1 MKKLIMAILIAVS
14 MVQNISAQ
22 DNNRQR
28 MTPQQRTEQ
37 RIQKLDEK
45 LSLTDNQKSQ
55 IRNLYAD
62 FYKQK
67 YPKEKRKEAMEK
79 LITDIAAVLTSNQ
92 QNKLNRGTN
101 QVVPQGKIRLSGNIM
116 G

>member
-1 MKKLIMAILIAVS
+1 MKKLIMAMLIAVS
-14 MVQNISAQ
+14 MVQIVSAQ

-28 MTPQQRTEQ
+28 MTPRQRTEQ

-55 IRNLYAD
+55 IRDLYAD

-67 YPKEKRKEAMEK
+67 YSKEKRKEAMEK
-79 LITDIAAVLTSNQ
+79 LITDIAAVLTSDQ
-92 QNKLNRGTN
+92 QVLYK
-101 QVVPQGKIRLSGNIM
+101 RLQEEASAERRKHELKN
-116 G
+116 

>member
-1 MKKLIMAILIAVS
+1 MATLMAFSLVPPFQAKK
-14 MVQNISAQ
+14 
-22 DNNRQR
+22 NNRQR

-79 LITDIAAVLTSNQ
+79 LITDIAAVLTSDQ
-92 QNKLNRGTN
+92 QVLYKQLQEEAAAERRKHA
-101 QVVPQGKIRLSGNIM
+101 PKK
-116 G
+116 

>member
-1 MKKLIMAILIAVS
+1 MNKFILATLIAAS
-14 MVQNISAQ
+14 MIQAIPAQ
-22 DNNRQR
+22 ENNRPH

-45 LSLTDNQKSQ
+45 LSLTDNQKTQ

-67 YPKEKRKEAMEK
+67 YPQDKRKEAMEK
-79 LITDIAAVLTSNQ
+79 LTTDITATLTADQQVLYKQLLEEAAAERRKHKAT
-92 QNKLNRGTN
+92 QNEK
-101 QVVPQGKIRLSGNIM
+101 
-116 G
+116 

>member
-1 MKKLIMAILIAVS
+1 MKKIIMAILIAVS
-14 MVQNISAQ
+14 MVLTISAQ
-22 DNNRQR
+22 EDNRQR

-45 LSLTDNQKSQ
+45 LSLTDNQKCQ
-55 IRNLYAD
+55 IRDLYAD

-79 LITDIAAVLTSNQ
+79 LIMDITAILTPDQQVLYKQLQEEAAAERRKHAPKN
-92 QNKLNRGTN
+92 
-101 QVVPQGKIRLSGNIM
+101 
-116 G
+116 

>member
-1 MKKLIMAILIAVS
+1 MKKLIMAMLIAVS
-14 MVQNISAQ
+14 MVPTISAQ

-37 RIQKLDEK
+37 RIQKLDERIQKLDEK

-55 IRNLYAD
+55 IRDLYAD

-79 LITDIAAVLTSNQ
+79 LITDITAV
-92 QNKLNRGTN
+92 
-101 QVVPQGKIRLSGNIM
+101 
-116 G
+116 

>member
-1 MKKLIMAILIAVS
+1 MKKLIMAMLIAVS
-14 MVQNISAQ
+14 MVPTISAQ

-55 IRNLYAD
+55 IRDLYAD

-67 YPKEKRKEAMEK
+67 YPKENDFRPAGALQAIAGGGSSRKTETRA
-79 LITDIAAVLTSNQ
+79 
-92 QNKLNRGTN
+92 
-101 QVVPQGKIRLSGNIM
+101 
-116 G
+116 

>member
-45 LSLTDNQKSQ
+45 LSLTDNQKARYVTFTPISTS
-55 IRNLYAD
+55 RNIPKKSVK
-62 FYKQK
+62 KQWK
-67 YPKEKRKEAMEK
+67 
-79 LITDIAAVLTSNQ
+79 S
-92 QNKLNRGTN
+92 
-101 QVVPQGKIRLSGNIM
+101 
-116 G
+116 

>member
-1 MKKLIMAILIAVS
+1 MKKLIMAMLIAVS
-14 MVQNISAQ
+14 MVQTISAQ

-45 LSLTDNQKSQ
+45 LSLTDNQESQ
-55 IRNLYAD
+55 IRDFYAY

-79 LITDIAAVLTSNQ
+79 LITDIAAVLTSDQ
-92 QNKLNRGTN
+92 QVLYKQLQEEAAAERRKHA
-101 QVVPQGKIRLSGNIM
+101 PKK
-116 G
+116 

>member
-1 MKKLIMAILIAVS
+1 MAMRMPFFILPTIPPKE
-14 MVQNISAQ
+14 
-22 DNNRQR
+22 NNRQR

-55 IRNLYAD
+55 IRDLYSD

-79 LITDIAAVLTSNQ
+79 LITDIAAVLTSDQ
-92 QNKLNRGTN
+92 QELYKQLQEEAAAERRKHNVR
-101 QVVPQGKIRLSGNIM
+101 
-116 G
+116 

>member
-1 MKKLIMAILIAVS
+1 MKKLIIAMLIVVS
-14 MVQNISAQ
+14 MVQTISAQ

-45 LSLTDNQKSQ
+45 LSLTDNQKSR
-55 IRNLYAD
+55 IRDLYAD

-79 LITDIAAVLTSNQ
+79 LITDITAVLTSDQ
-92 QNKLNRGTN
+92 QVLYKKFQEEAVAERKKNRI
-101 QVVPQGKIRLSGNIM
+101 KE
-116 G
+116 

>member
-1 MKKLIMAILIAVS
+1 MKKLIMAMLIAVS
-14 MVQNISAQ
+14 MVQTLSAQ

-55 IRNLYAD
+55 IRDLYAD

-79 LITDIAAVLTSNQ
+79 LITDIYRRKQ
-92 QNKLNRGTN
+92 QSKD
-101 QVVPQGKIRLSGNIM
+101 GNTQLKNSRHEK
-116 G
+116 

>member
-1 MKKLIMAILIAVS
+1 MKKLIMAMLIAVS
-14 MVQNISAQ
+14 MVPTISAQ

-55 IRNLYAD
+55 IRDLYAD
-62 FYKQK
+62 FYK

-79 LITDIAAVLTSNQ
+79 LITDIAAVLTSDQ
-92 QNKLNRGTN
+92 QVLYKQLQEEAAAERRKHAPKN
-101 QVVPQGKIRLSGNIM
+101 
-116 G
+116 

>member
-1 MKKLIMAILIAVS
+1 MKKLIMAMLIAVS
-14 MVQNISAQ
+14 MVQTLSAQ

-55 IRNLYAD
+55 IRD
-62 FYKQK
+62 FTPISISRNI
-67 YPKEKRKEAMEK
+67 PKKSVKRQWK
-79 LITDIAAVLTSNQ
+79 S
-92 QNKLNRGTN
+92 
-101 QVVPQGKIRLSGNIM
+101 
-116 G
+116 

>member
-1 MKKLIMAILIAVS
+1 MKKLIMAMLIAVS
-14 MVQNISAQ
+14 IVPTISAQ

-55 IRNLYAD
+55 IRALYAD
-62 FYKQK
+62 FHTQK

-79 LITDIAAVLTSNQ
+79 LITDITAVLTYDQ
-92 QNKLNRGTN
+92 MVLYKKLQEEAAAERRKHGA
-101 QVVPQGKIRLSGNIM
+101 KY
-116 G
+116 